1 MILHSIMQLQFEQ
14 NHKLMQIWR
23 VMHSYVS
30 NILYLIWYTVA
41 TYMCLPPTRTHSLCC
56 ECGAPIEPN
65 PANMCVAC
73 LRTRV
78 DITEGIPKQAQL
90 YFCKGCERWGHTSL
104 LTTTMGG
111 GLFSVTFSSSKVT

>member
-1 MILHSIMQLQFEQ
+1 MVLHSIMQLQLER

-30 NILYLIWYTVA
+30 NILFLIWYSYLHVFTSH
-41 TYMCLPPTRTHSLCC
+41 TYSTHSLCC

-104 LTTTMGG
+104 LTTTMGVV
-111 GLFSVTFSSSKVT
+111 FSYIQ